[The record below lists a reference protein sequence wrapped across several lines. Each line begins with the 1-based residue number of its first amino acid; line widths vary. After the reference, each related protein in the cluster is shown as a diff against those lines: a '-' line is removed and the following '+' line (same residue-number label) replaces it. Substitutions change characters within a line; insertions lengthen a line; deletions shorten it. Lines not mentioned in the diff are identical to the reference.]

1 MFETYVSI
9 CKLGLVI
16 VPYDDVFLDFRF
28 LRMRDFDLSKAK
40 DEFLNYLNW
49 RESFGVDKISKV
61 QSRQTLTI
69 LYTRN
74 LVFKL

>member
-1 MFETYVSI
+1 
-9 CKLGLVI
+9 
-16 VPYDDVFLDFRF
+16 
-28 LRMRDFDLSKAK
+28 MRDFDLSKAK